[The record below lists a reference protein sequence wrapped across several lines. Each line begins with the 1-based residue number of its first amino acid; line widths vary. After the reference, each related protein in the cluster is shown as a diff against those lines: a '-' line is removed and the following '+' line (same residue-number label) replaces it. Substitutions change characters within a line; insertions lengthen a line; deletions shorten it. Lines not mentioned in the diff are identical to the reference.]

1 MPDLAMSSVILSSSG
16 IWRLTLSIE
25 ECRISSKNLLKLVML
40 RKSHLLLMA
49 ALLRHFKGKA
59 IVEIFSE

>member
-1 MPDLAMSSVILSSSG
+1 MNSRCHYVHNCWLGQFVE
-16 IWRLTLSIE
+16 LTNEKRPI
-25 ECRISSKNLLKLVML
+25 L
-40 RKSHLLLMA
+40 RKGSDARSSHLLLMA